1 MKNYILSLLLLLSP
15 ALILAQEP
23 EPVIE
28 HTSLVFN
35 EVQVANIDQ
44 YLDGALCYGSWI
56 ELYNPTSESIPLKGT
71 TITDGV
77 NEFRFTS
84 LSVWGSVEPGG
95 FKVLYFGH
103 SQAEGNY
110 GDGAKTQIPF
120 KLEPE
125 GGTISLLDSEKAV
138 ITSVDYP
145 PSISRCSYA
154 CRLDG
159 NEDWEYTGEP
169 TPGASNN
176 NSDFAS
182 FRLEEPV
189 VSVDSKVFSETFW
202 ARVTIPQ
209 GCTLRYT
216 LDGSTPTATNG
227 SLTSFS
233 YPEGSVRLSCPK
245 SISLISIW
253 KTTLFFKAP
262 SGARNMNQMSP
273 S

>member
-1 MKNYILSLLLLLSP
+1 M
-15 ALILAQEP
+15 
-23 EPVIE
+23 
-28 HTSLVFN
+28 TLVFN

-125 GGTISLLDSEKAV
+125 GGTISPEDELLHAPNSSD
-138 ITSVDYP
+138 P
-145 PSISRCSYA
+145 
-154 CRLDG
+154 
-159 NEDWEYTGEP
+159 
-169 TPGASNN
+169 
-176 NSDFAS
+176 NSDL
-182 FRLEEPV
+182 LEVNDYEDV
-189 VSVDSKVFSETFW
+189 NDVFSLLKLLADSSKNKFEDESCLYPAPQTDSGVTKYLLMLYDYNTTISGLDVQVDLSDNNDYFTAYQDYGIDVIRKRVYEEFEKDNKYVNFIEETKSE
-202 ARVTIPQ
+202 
-209 GCTLRYT
+209 L
-216 LDGSTPTATNG
+216 N
-227 SLTSFS
+227 LTD
-233 YPEGSVRLSCPK
+233 
-245 SISLISIW
+245 
-253 KTTLFFKAP
+253 
-262 SGARNMNQMSP
+262 
-273 S
+273 